1 MTKKKSFAYVEPAD
15 YFPKS
20 IRKKM
25 KLGEF
30 AEQNPKQTKPQ
41 TKPKKGK

>member
-1 MTKKKSFAYVEPAD
+1 MANKKSFAYVEPAE
-15 YFPKS
+15 YFPKA

-30 AEQNPKQTKPQ
+30 AEQNPKQA
-41 TKPKKGK
+41 KPKTKQNKSK